1 MGRLKI
7 ARADSTLLGI
17 LGRTLIPISVVVR
30 TTELRS
36 VLLLALVVGTSS
48 PLQAQRGDTDPKC
61 REAVSYLRETT
72 RAEDFTGDAA
82 ATLAEK
88 RQNARAQLLSCG
100 GIASEYAAS
109 VISET
114 RLLVDT
120 VKLRTEMSDVVAYR
134 DASVFAAALE
144 VASDRNAS
152 EPARA
157 FALRTLSL
165 LSRGTC
171 GRCWPHAS
179 VPDERHKWRG
189 GTPLPPDAD
198 RQSRE
203 LANRIAHDES
213 EPEGLRALAAC
224 LAGT

>member
-1 MGRLKI
+1 M
-7 ARADSTLLGI
+7 
-17 LGRTLIPISVVVR
+17 R
-30 TTELRS
+30 TTQFRS
-36 VLLLALVVGTSS
+36 FLWLALVVGSSS
-48 PLQAQRGDTDPKC
+48 PLQAQRDEDPKC

-72 RAEDFTGDAA
+72 HAEDLAGDAA
-82 ATLAEK
+82 SNVAEK
-88 RQNARAQLLSCG
+88 RQNARARLLSCG
-100 GIASEYAAS
+100 AVASEYAAS

-120 VKLRTEMSDVVAYR
+120 VKLQNEMSDVVVYR

-144 VASDRNAS
+144 VASDRSAS

-157 FALRTLSL
+157 YALRTLSL

-171 GRCWPHAS
+171 GRCWPQAS
-179 VPDERHKWRG
+179 APDDRHTWRG

-203 LANRIAHDES
+203 LAGRIAHDTS
-213 EPEGLRALAAC
+213 EPESLRALAAC